1 MEETATGSDKKSMK
15 DATELYG
22 TPHLMARKE
31 KKNRQ
36 MRWKDMDRKLGKRD
50 NLGVKREEF

>member
-15 DATELYG
+15 DATELYR

-31 KKNRQ
+31 KKNQQ